1 MASAPDARLPTCA
14 NQDSRGAIWQ
24 MDPAVVVEMVV
35 IVVVGSALYATYEC
49 ATVLT
54 TMVFWGAAIAMTIN
68 GAMVIV
74 GVDPV
79 IDAIGYGTGLTL
91 ALIQV
96 LIDGVVD
103 GALALVDRVRTWW
116 TRRKTERLL
125 HAVQEYALPRIARV
139 VGSTLRARHILH
151 EIP

>member
-54 TMVFWGAAIAMTIN
+54 TTVFWGAAIAMTIN
-68 GAMVIV
+68 GAMVIA

-79 IDAIGYGTGLTL
+79 IDGIGYGIGGISALIDYIVVLAGTAL
-91 ALIQV
+91 ALP
-96 LIDGVVD
+96 GW
-103 GALALVDRVRTWW
+103 LVDRVRTWW
-116 TRRKTERLL
+116 TRRKMERLL
-125 HAVQEYALPRIARV
+125 HAVQEYALVRR
-139 VGSTLRARHILH
+139 RERRRR
-151 EIP
+151 